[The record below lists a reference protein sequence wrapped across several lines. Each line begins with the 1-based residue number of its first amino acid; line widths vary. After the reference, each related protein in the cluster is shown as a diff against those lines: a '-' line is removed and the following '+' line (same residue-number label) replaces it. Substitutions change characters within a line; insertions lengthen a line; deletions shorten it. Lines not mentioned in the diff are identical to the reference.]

1 MASMPSLKIRIYTS
15 DKKNP
20 KTTISVPLAI
30 LKIALKLI
38 PKKIISLLADK
49 GIDIAEI
56 LQIALEDDIRGILA
70 EIEEHQKNE
79 IIIISVE

>member
-1 MASMPSLKIRIYTS
+1 MPSLKIRIYRS

-30 LKIALKLI
+30 LKIASKFI
-38 PKKIISLLADK
+38 PRKITSFLAEK

-56 LQIALEDDIRGILA
+56 LQIALEDDLRGLLA
-70 EIEEHQKNE
+70 EIEEHQKDE
-79 IIIISVE
+79 TIVISVE